1 MSGAGGRSARASFM
15 LRILALPALFLLGCM
30 TTVPSSTDPLECTVE
45 PAGGTRVRFELANRS
60 QAPLRVLT
68 WNTPWEGWKGTILT
82 VTREGEELPYQGPML
97 KRGDPGR
104 EEYAEIAAGGRI
116 EATVDLAEVYDVS
129 RPGSYRVE
137 VTGDL
142 LDVTSNAA
150 DTVPRPRDRHQPMP
164 LRCEPVTFDVPARR

>member
-1 MSGAGGRSARASFM
+1 M
-15 LRILALPALFLLGCM
+15 LRTLALFALLLAGCM
-30 TTVPSSTDPLECTVE
+30 TTVPASTDPLECRIE
-45 PAGGTRVRFELANRS
+45 PTGTRLRFELANRS
-60 QAPLRVLT
+60 QAPLRVLQ
-68 WNTPWEGWKGTILT
+68 WNTPLEGWKGTILT

-142 LDVTSNAA
+142 LDVTSEA
-150 DTVPRPRDRHQPMP
+150 VPRPRDRHQSMP
-164 LRCEPVTFDVPARR
+164 LRCEPATFRVPGAGPADR

>member
-1 MSGAGGRSARASFM
+1 
-15 LRILALPALFLLGCM
+15 M
-30 TTVPSSTDPLECTVE
+30 TTVPSSTDPLECRAE
-45 PAGGTRVRFELANRS
+45 PAGGTRIRFELANRS

-82 VTREGEELPYQGPML
+82 VTHEGEELPYQGPML

-142 LDVTSNAA
+142 LDVTSEA
-150 DTVPRPRDRHQPMP
+150 VPRPRDRHQPMP

>member
-1 MSGAGGRSARASFM
+1 
-15 LRILALPALFLLGCM
+15 M
-30 TTVPSSTDPLECTVE
+30 TTVPASTDPLECRAE
-45 PAGGTRVRFELANRS
+45 PAGGTRIRFELANRS

-82 VTREGEELPYQGPML
+82 VAREGEELPYQGPML

-129 RPGSYRVE
+129 RPGPYRVE

-142 LDVTSNAA
+142 LDVTSEA
-150 DTVPRPRDRHQPMP
+150 VPRPRDRHQPMP
-164 LRCEPVTFDVPARR
+164 LRCEPVTFAGSADR